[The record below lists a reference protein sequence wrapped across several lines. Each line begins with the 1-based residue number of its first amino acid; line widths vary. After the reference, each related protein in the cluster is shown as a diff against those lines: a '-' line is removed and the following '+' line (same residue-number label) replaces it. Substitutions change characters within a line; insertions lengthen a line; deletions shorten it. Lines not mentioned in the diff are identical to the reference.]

1 MQVSKRYA
9 VMLTIMAVVCGLS
22 AVLTYPEVAAAS
34 APGEAASAVGGTVG
48 TVGTVESSPE
58 PGATRLIVTTRTQGR
73 GPLASTASAAA
84 LATSADSIA
93 AAVDGSV
100 QSIIGPSTFSLD
112 VPSAQ
117 VDEVRHELEAL
128 RGVRAVQ
135 SDHVY
140 RALLVPN
147 DPCVL
152 KCPFALPEQWGL
164 AKINAA
170 QAWDVSTGDPGVL
183 VAVLDT
189 GVSVTNADLVGKVIT
204 GPTYAPS
211 AFLPACGANA
221 PVDHGTHVAGIVAA
235 ATNNGFGVAGL
246 GWNTRVLSIKVL
258 DDYGC
263 GNDSTVTKGI
273 YAAADTAGVRVIN
286 LSLGG
291 ACDGL
296 KVDPCP
302 SPALQAA
309 ITYAQSKNIVVVA
322 AAGNGDGESGVTTPT
337 YPAAFDK
344 VVAVAASDPSDNL
357 AGFSNYGPWVDIAAP
372 GVGITSTYMG
382 TYASGEGTSA
392 AAPYVAATAALIFAS
407 APTSSADAV
416 IGRIYTN
423 ADYITGTGSKI
434 VHGRLDTGGALA
446 NPPRG
451 YWQVGLDGGVFS
463 FGTAQFFGS
472 TGAMK
477 LNQPIVGIAATP
489 SGLGYWL
496 VARDGGIFS
505 FGDARFFGSTGA
517 MKLNQPIV
525 GIAAT
530 PSGLGYW
537 LVARDGGIFSFGD
550 ATFYGSM
557 GATTLN
563 QPIVGISP
571 TPSGKGYRMVAGDG
585 GIFGFG
591 DAMFMGSTG
600 ALKLAQPIVG
610 MATTI
615 SGAGYW
621 LVARDGGIFGF
632 GDAPFFGSSG
642 GAVGSLPVVGMA
654 VTPSG
659 AGYWLLR
666 LDGTVDAFGDAPNL
680 GKATV
685 GTFAIGIAD
694 RP

>member
-1 MQVSKRYA
+1 MQVSKRCA
-9 VMLTIMAVVCGLS
+9 VMLTITAVVCGLS
-22 AVLTYPEVAAAS
+22 AALTYPEVAAAS
-34 APGEAASAVGGTVG
+34 AAGDAAAAVGEK
-48 TVGTVESSPE
+48 VGTVESSPE

-73 GPLASTASAAA
+73 GTVASTASGTA

-93 AAVDGSV
+93 AAVNGSV

-112 VPSAQ
+112 VPSAR

-135 SDHVY
+135 SDNVY
-140 RALLVPN
+140 RAFLVPN

-170 QAWDVSTGDPGVL
+170 QGWDVSTGDPGVL

-211 AFLPACGANA
+211 AFFPACGANT

-309 ITYAQSKNIVVVA
+309 INYAQSKNIVVVA

-372 GVGITSTYMG
+372 GVGITSTYVG

-407 APTSSADAV
+407 APTSSAEAV
-416 IGRIYTN
+416 IGRIYAN

-434 VHGRLDTGGALA
+434 VHGRLDAGGALA

-451 YWQVGLDGGVFS
+451 YWQVGLDGGVFA
-463 FGTAQFFGS
+463 FGTAQ
-472 TGAMK
+472 
-477 LNQPIVGIAATP
+477 
-489 SGLGYWL
+489 
-496 VARDGGIFS
+496 
-505 FGDARFFGSTGA
+505 FFGSTGA

-571 TPSGKGYRMVAGDG
+571 TPLGKGYRMVAGDG

-600 ALKLAQPIVG
+600 ALKLVQPIVG